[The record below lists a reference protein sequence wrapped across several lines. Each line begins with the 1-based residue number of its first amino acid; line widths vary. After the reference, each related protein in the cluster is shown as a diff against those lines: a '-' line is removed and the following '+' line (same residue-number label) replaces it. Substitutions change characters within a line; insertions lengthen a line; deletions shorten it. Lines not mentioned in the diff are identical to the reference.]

1 MRRVNRLPDA
11 VALAVLLAV
20 FFAVN
25 DVPAWIRAP
34 YWLDEDW
41 VALSTRVPLK
51 DLPKITSSTPI
62 GWTLLLRVI
71 PDPDALRLLPL
82 AFILIALLAAYLLG
96 RLLPWRDPATSVLAG
111 FVCSAAVVLLPADQL
126 RHDLKQYT
134 ADAAVTLSFLAG
146 TAWLERSWSR
156 RRLVVVVA
164 AAPVALLLSQIT
176 LIVAPSTF
184 AGLVVVAALRRDRRR
199 LLDAVLGCAVSLAVL
214 GLIYEVFAAP
224 NRTPALT
231 AFWSADY
238 PSAAG
243 LPTFVHRRV
252 QALGPSL
259 GYPRPAILLG
269 LLLAGVV
276 VLVVLR
282 RTATLV
288 AVVVMPALTAALGV
302 AHRYPLLD
310 ERTCYFLFAAGAA
323 LTGIA
328 VAGAA
333 VGLARAV
340 ARRREVWWRTVFA
353 GVLVVAA
360 LSAFATV
367 NHVWY
372 RFDGLDP
379 RVPNYSPIAISDVR
393 TQTRWVDAHRAP
405 GDVVLIGYA
414 ARYGYAFYHDTS
426 TVRWTAVATNT
437 VGWVPAEPA
446 DPDVIVVD
454 GTTVKPIADA
464 VDRAVARA
472 RDNGPGARILIV
484 RTWWGGEADAWNAA
498 LRPYAVTHP
507 YAAIEP
513 VAVIANP

>member
-1 MRRVNRLPDA
+1 
-11 VALAVLLAV
+11 
-20 FFAVN
+20 
-25 DVPAWIRAP
+25 
-34 YWLDEDW
+34 
-41 VALSTRVPLK
+41 
-51 DLPKITSSTPI
+51 
-62 GWTLLLRVI
+62 
-71 PDPDALRLLPL
+71 
-82 AFILIALLAAYLLG
+82 
-96 RLLPWRDPATSVLAG
+96 
-111 FVCSAAVVLLPADQL
+111 
-126 RHDLKQYT
+126 
-134 ADAAVTLSFLAG
+134 
-146 TAWLERSWSR
+146 
-156 RRLVVVVA
+156 
-164 AAPVALLLSQIT
+164 
-176 LIVAPSTF
+176 
-184 AGLVVVAALRRDRRR
+184 
-199 LLDAVLGCAVSLAVL
+199 
-214 GLIYEVFAAP
+214 
-224 NRTPALT
+224 
-231 AFWSADY
+231 
-238 PSAAG
+238 
-243 LPTFVHRRV
+243 
-252 QALGPSL
+252 
-259 GYPRPAILLG
+259 
-269 LLLAGVV
+269 
-276 VLVVLR
+276 
-282 RTATLV
+282 
-288 AVVVMPALTAALGV
+288 VMPALTAALGV

-340 ARRREVWWRTVFA
+340 ARRREAWWRTAFA

-367 NHVWY
+367 NHAWY

-405 GDVVLIGYA
+405 GDVVLVGYA

-454 GTTVKPIADA
+454 GTTAKPIADA

-472 RDNGPGARILIV
+472 RRNGPGTRILIV

-507 YAAIEP
+507 YAGTEP
-513 VAVIANP
+513 VAVVTNP